1 MRSRWHSSFLHA
13 SKQPP
18 AMTMLSGPARQWST
32 LRVVFRRKINRIEG
46 EGNLMESVSKSAREY
61 RRCIMIRA

>member
-32 LRVVFRRKINRIEG
+32 LRVVFHRKINRIKG
-46 EGNLMESVSKSAREY
+46 EGNLRVSVSVKVPESIDAVL
-61 RRCIMIRA
+61 